1 MARST
6 HRRHCPATAALFA
19 ATLLLGLPSA
29 ARAAAFEVDRSHL
42 SVNFAVSHYDISYV
56 RGRFARIDA
65 KVEFDPAARTGSVA
79 VTVDPASIDT
89 GNATLDSVLRGPQ
102 FLDAGQYPE
111 VRFVSER
118 FDFADG
124 KLAAVDGRLWLHG
137 VQQPMRLA
145 VERFVCK
152 DVRAGIVSRQVC
164 GGAFRA
170 VFRRST
176 FGMTQFLP
184 DVGDEVE
191 LAISVEAARR

>member
-1 MARST
+1 MAPT
-6 HRRHCPATAALFA
+6 TQRRHCPGAAALF
-19 ATLLLGLPSA
+19 TVVSMLGLASPA
-29 ARAAAFEVDRSHL
+29 LTAELAVDRSHL
-42 SVNFAVSHYDISYV
+42 SVEFAVSHYDISYV

-65 KVEFDPAARTGSVA
+65 KVEYDPAARTGSVA

-111 VRFVSER
+111 VRFVSDR

-137 VQQPMRLA
+137 VQQPVRLTA
-145 VERFVCK
+145 ERFVCK
-152 DVRAGIVSRQVC
+152 DVRAGIATRHVC